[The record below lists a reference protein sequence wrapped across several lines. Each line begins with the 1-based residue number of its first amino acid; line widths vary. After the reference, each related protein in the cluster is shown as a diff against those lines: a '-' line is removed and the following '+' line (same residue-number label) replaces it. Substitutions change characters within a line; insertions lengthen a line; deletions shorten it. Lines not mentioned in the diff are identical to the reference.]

1 MKAGATASAHTA
13 MIKVVDHDV
22 PTDPVKLR
30 KLRLAQAND
39 AIAAARRK
47 IDKLTGFI
55 RVAPRGHKAK
65 QQAHLRA
72 AEQALAEAI
81 AHKEG
86 L

>member
-13 MIKVVDHDV
+13 MVEVIDHDV
-22 PTDPVKLR
+22 PTDPLKLR
-30 KLRLAQAND
+30 KLRLAQAD
-39 AIAAARRK
+39 HAIASAQHK
-47 IDKLTGFI
+47 IDKLSGFI
-55 RVAPRGHKAK
+55 TLAPKGHKAK

-86 L
+86 I